1 MVTCY
6 SRSPCCLLFQ
16 HSEHLSSGEYMT
28 AIIVD
33 EDLCTGCGICGEVCP
48 LRVIVVEEEK
58 WPKVAAGREQY
69 CIECGHC
76 EACCPESALVLDI
89 AGREAPVAGGTATLS
104 PAEIGYYMKNRRSV
118 RHYKDDPVPRETIA
132 AILDI
137 ARYAPSG
144 TNGQPV
150 EWRVILD
157 PAKVRELAA
166 HTIDWMR
173 HESTKETPLMPAAF
187 LQGLIASWDR
197 GNDPICRGAPHLLV
211 AHIPERPGSGPI
223 DAIIALTYADL
234 AAPAFGV
241 GTCWAGF
248 LSMTV
253 PAWKPLRDALSIPE
267 GRVFSYAR
275 MCGYPRFRPHRIP
288 HRKPLRVSWQ

>member
-1 MVTCY
+1 
-6 SRSPCCLLFQ
+6 
-16 HSEHLSSGEYMT
+16 MT

-33 EDLCTGCGICGEVCP
+33 EGLCTRCGICSEVCP
-48 LRVIVVEEEK
+48 LGVIVVAEERGPGVRPERK
-58 WPKVAAGREQY
+58 AL
-69 CIECGHC
+69 CIGCGQC
-76 EACCPESALVLDI
+76 EAFCPELALVLDTGEKEAF
-89 AGREAPVAGGTATLS
+89 AGVTGGATLL
-104 PAEIGYYMKNRRSV
+104 PEDIGHYMKNRRSV
-118 RHYKDDPVPRETIA
+118 RHYEKEQVPRETIG

-144 TNGQPV
+144 SNSQPV
-150 EWRVILD
+150 EWLVVHD
-157 PAKVRELAA
+157 PAKVRAIAGL
-166 HTIDWMR
+166 TIDWMR
-173 HESTKETPLMPAAF
+173 NEASKPAPVMPAAF

-211 AHIPERPGSGPI
+211 AHIPEGRGSGPI

-248 LSMTV
+248 VSMAV
-253 PAWKPLRDALSIPE
+253 PSWKPLREAFALPE
-267 GRVFSYAR
+267 GRVYSYSL